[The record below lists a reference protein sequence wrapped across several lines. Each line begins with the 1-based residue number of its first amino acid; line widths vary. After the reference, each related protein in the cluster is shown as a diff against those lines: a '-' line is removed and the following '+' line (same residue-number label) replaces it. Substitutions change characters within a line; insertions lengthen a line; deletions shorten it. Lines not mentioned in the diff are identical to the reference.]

1 MELTLDHISKVYRG
15 GVLAVDDAALRI
27 PDGVLCVLVGP
38 SGCGKT
44 TVLRLVAGLEEPT
57 EGAIWIGERDVTQ
70 RAPRDRNVA
79 MVFQSYALYPHMN
92 VFDNMAFGLR
102 TRRVDKIEARRR
114 VERAAEMLGLT
125 SLLTQRP
132 RRLSGGQ
139 RQRVAL
145 GRAIV
150 QRADVWLMD
159 EPLSNVDAK
168 LRDQLRHE
176 IARIQR
182 RLEVTTLYVT
192 HDQTEALTLGDLV
205 AVMDG
210 GVIRQVGTPK
220 EVYDHPR
227 DLFVAGFLGSPPMNL
242 VEATLERSGGAGAVV
257 RFGGHELRLDVP
269 AGALDG
275 AVRRQVVVGVRPE
288 DIGAAPSPLG
298 EAIDVVVDRR
308 EVVGSETFLRF
319 SVDAPLLL
327 ADDPRGSPVEPAEA
341 DDVWAAER
349 ENVFVARV
357 DPHALAAEGQRVTLR
372 VDTSK
377 VHLFDPESGLA
388 IR

>member
-1 MELTLDHISKVYRG
+1 
-15 GVLAVDDAALRI
+15 VLAVDDAALRI
-27 PDGVLCVLVGP
+27 PDGSLCVLVGP

-44 TVLRLVAGLEEPT
+44 TVLRIVAGLEEPT

-79 MVFQSYALYPHMN
+79 MVFQSYALYPHMT

-102 TRRVDKIEARRR
+102 TRRVDKDEARRR

-176 IARIQR
+176 LARIQR
-182 RLEVTTLYVT
+182 RLNVTTLYVT

-205 AVMDG
+205 AVLDA
-210 GVIRQVGTPK
+210 GVIHQVGTPK

-227 DLFVAGFLGSPPMNL
+227 DLFVASFLGSPPMNL
-242 VEATLERSGGAGAVV
+242 VEATLERSGAGAMV

-269 AGALDG
+269 AAALDG
-275 AVRRQVVVGVRPE
+275 TERRQVIVGVRPE
-288 DIGAAPSPLG
+288 DIGAARSPHGAAL
-298 EAIDVVVDRR
+298 DVVVDRR
-308 EVVGSETFLRF
+308 EVVGSETYLRF

-327 ADDPRGSPVEPAEA
+327 ADDPRGSPIEPPEA

-357 DPHALAAEGQRVTLR
+357 DPDSQAAEGQRVTLR

-377 VHLFDPESGLA
+377 VHLFDPETGLA

>member
-1 MELTLDHISKVYRG
+1 
-15 GVLAVDDAALRI
+15 
-27 PDGVLCVLVGP
+27 
-38 SGCGKT
+38 
-44 TVLRLVAGLEEPT
+44 
-57 EGAIWIGERDVTQ
+57 
-70 RAPRDRNVA
+70 
-79 MVFQSYALYPHMN
+79 
-92 VFDNMAFGLR
+92 
-102 TRRVDKIEARRR
+102 
-114 VERAAEMLGLT
+114 
-125 SLLTQRP
+125 
-132 RRLSGGQ
+132 
-139 RQRVAL
+139 
-145 GRAIV
+145 
-150 QRADVWLMD
+150 
-159 EPLSNVDAK
+159 
-168 LRDQLRHE
+168 
-176 IARIQR
+176 
-182 RLEVTTLYVT
+182 
-192 HDQTEALTLGDLV
+192 
-205 AVMDG
+205 
-210 GVIRQVGTPK
+210 
-220 EVYDHPR
+220 
-227 DLFVAGFLGSPPMNL
+227 MNL

-269 AGALDG
+269 PGPMGGAE
-275 AVRRQVVVGVRPE
+275 RRQVVVGVRPE
-288 DIGAAPSPLG
+288 DIGAARSPHG